1 MQQDSLE
8 MLIQDNR
15 EAFDDAYPSLKS
27 WAVIEQ
33 SLTEQKVKQL
43 TSRRLLKIAAAV
55 LLIFTAGG
63 LIGSYITQ
71 TQQQQ
76 ENALASILPNISPE
90 LAELEKHYLKEIAQK
105 SAQLASFP
113 QDKEVEN
120 DLQFI
125 DEAME
130 ELRLELEVAPKGAEE
145 QIVTNLIRSYQIK
158 VKILERVLERISSD
172 KSVQQQPQVK
182 NKPSNEVSI

>member
-1 MQQDSLE
+1 MHQDSLE
-8 MLIQDNR
+8 KFIQDNR
-15 EAFDDAYPSLKS
+15 ESFDDAYPSLKS

-63 LIGSYITQ
+63 LIGSYLTQ
-71 TQQQQ
+71 AQQQSPSV
-76 ENALASILPNISPE
+76 LASILPDVSPE
-90 LAELEKHYLKEIAQK
+90 LVALEQHYLEQIEEK

-113 QDKEVEN
+113 QDQEVVG

-130 ELRLELEVAPKGAEE
+130 ELRLELEVAPRGAEE

-158 VKILERVLERISSD
+158 VKILERVLERIGSEAPATE
-172 KSVQQQPQVK
+172 SVAK
-182 NKPSNEVSI
+182 KKKSNEISI

>member
-8 MLIQDNR
+8 KFIQDNR
-15 EAFDDAYPSLKS
+15 ESFDDAYPSLRS

-33 SLTEQKVKQL
+33 SMTEQKVKQL

-55 LLIFTAGG
+55 LLIFTSGG

-71 TQQQQ
+71 TQQQP
-76 ENALASILPNISPE
+76 ENVLANILPDISPE
-90 LAELEKHYLKEIAQK
+90 LVALEQHYLDEIKKK

-113 QDKEVEN
+113 QDQEVEN
-120 DLQFI
+120 DLQFL
-125 DEAME
+125 DDAME
-130 ELRLELEVAPKGAEE
+130 ELRLELEVAPRGAEE

-158 VKILERVLERISSD
+158 VKILERVLERIGSD
-172 KSVQQQPQVK
+172 NPASQPEVK
-182 NKPSNEVSI
+182 NKKSNEVSI

>member
-8 MLIQDNR
+8 KFIQDHR
-15 EAFDDAYPSLKS
+15 ESFDDAYPSLRS

-33 SLTEQKVKQL
+33 SMTEQKVTQL

-55 LLIFTAGG
+55 LLIFTSGG

-71 TQQQQ
+71 TQQQP
-76 ENALASILPNISPE
+76 ENVLANILPDISPE
-90 LAELEKHYLKEIAQK
+90 LVALEQHYLDEIKKK

-113 QDKEVEN
+113 QDQEVEN
-120 DLQFI
+120 DLQFL
-125 DEAME
+125 DDAMD
-130 ELRLELEVAPKGAEE
+130 ELRLELEVAPRGAEE

-158 VKILERVLERISSD
+158 VKILERVLERIGSD
-172 KSVQQQPQVK
+172 NPVRQPEVK
-182 NKPSNEVSI
+182 NKKSNEVSI

>member
-1 MQQDSLE
+1 MHQDSLE
-8 MLIQDNR
+8 KFINDNR
-15 EAFDDAYPSLKS
+15 ESFDDAYPSLKS

-55 LLIFTAGG
+55 LMIFTAGG
-63 LIGSYITQ
+63 LIGSYLTQ
-71 TQQQQ
+71 ATQAQPSV
-76 ENALASILPNISPE
+76 LATILPDISPE
-90 LAELEKHYLKEIAQK
+90 LVELEQHYLEQIEEK

-113 QDKEVEN
+113 QDQEVVG

-145 QIVTNLIRSYQIK
+145 QIITNLIRSYQIK
-158 VKILERVLERISSD
+158 VKILERVLERIGSETPNSEP
-172 KSVQQQPQVK
+172 VVK
-182 NKPSNEVSI
+182 KKKNNEISI